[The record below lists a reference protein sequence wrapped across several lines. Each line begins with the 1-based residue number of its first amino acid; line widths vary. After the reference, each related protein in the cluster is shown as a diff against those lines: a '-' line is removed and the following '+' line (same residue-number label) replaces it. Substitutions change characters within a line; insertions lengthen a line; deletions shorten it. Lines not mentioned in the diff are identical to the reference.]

1 MSCQED
7 FIHVQDLDS
16 FEIAMGRELS
26 LAFVCSTNSY
36 YNSSYKFFF
45 SL

>member
-1 MSCQED
+1 MSWQED

-26 LAFVCSTNSY
+26 LAFVYSTNSY
-36 YNSSYKFFF
+36 YNSSYDFFF